1 MQKECPSPGLKILPD
16 PSSTEAYWQN
26 FADGTVGHGP
36 KSDLLAVCP
45 IMMF

>member
-1 MQKECPSPGLKILPD
+1 MQKECPSPELKILSD
-16 PSSTEAYWQN
+16 SSSTEAYWQN